1 MRAIKIMPMAQG
13 KWRRG
18 WDSNPRYGL
27 SPYNGL
33 ANPTELP
40 LFAAAKPVNADTTDK
55 GPLRNPRFTREMLGL
70 ASSQESAQGAKA
82 KTVGQLL
89 SRYQV
94 APSGCHE
101 WTGSTNGKGYGVLLI
116 SIDGKKRLLLA
127 HRLQW
132 MQYHGQIPKGLVIMH
147 HCDNTRCINIDH
159 LQAGTQR
166 ENLQDMIAKGR
177 QNWRG
182 LLAQAAQNRAQ
193 RKRR

>member
-1 MRAIKIMPMAQG
+1 MAKG

-33 ANPTELP
+33 ANPSDLP
-40 LFAAAKPVNADTTDK
+40 LFASAKPANADAAAIRD
-55 GPLRNPRFTREMLGL
+55 LRSPRFTREMLDL
-70 ASSQESAQGAKA
+70 ASTQESAQRRKA
-82 KTVGQLL
+82 KTIGQLL
-89 SRYQV
+89 SRFRV

-116 SIDGKKRLLLA
+116 GIDGRKRLLLA
-127 HRLQW
+127 HRLQF
-132 MQYHGQIPKGLVIMH
+132 MRYHGKIPDGLVIMH
-147 HCDNTRCINIDH
+147 RCDNKRCLNIDH

-177 QNWRG
+177 QNWSG

-193 RKRR
+193 RIKRRG